1 MSMNTGSELMTAVQ
15 MAVAVREREVSP
27 VELVNACIER
37 IEQRNP
43 CLNAVVYKDFDE
55 ALERAREAEWR

>member
-1 MSMNTGSELMTAVQ
+1 MSANSGSELMTAAQ
-15 MAVAVREREVSP
+15 MAAAVREREVSP

-43 CLNAVVYKDFDE
+43 SLNAVVYKGFDE
-55 ALERAREAEWR
+55 RSSAPARPRRR